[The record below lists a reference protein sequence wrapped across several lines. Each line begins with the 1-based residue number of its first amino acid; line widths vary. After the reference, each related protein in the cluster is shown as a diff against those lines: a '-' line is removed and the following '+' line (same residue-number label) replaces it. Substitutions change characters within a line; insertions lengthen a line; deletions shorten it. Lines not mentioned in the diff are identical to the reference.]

1 MSEDQKKSNEDLVNE
16 LISAF
21 ANLRKKLEDPTYIQL
36 NTSIEHLMQN
46 QKEMKEDLSE
56 MKKMLLNPFNGAFV
70 EIQKNTAYRKE
81 NEDKEEHYD
90 EILEEHKALV
100 RWRSSFTRLG
110 LAVITSLGAILTWLL
125 SEFILNK

>member
-16 LISAF
+16 LITAF
-21 ANLRKKLEDPTYIQL
+21 ANLKQKLEDPAYIQL
-36 NTSIEHLMQN
+36 NTSVDQLIQN

-56 MKKMLLNPFNGAFV
+56 LKRMLLNPFDGAIV
-70 EIQKNTAYRKE
+70 EIQKNTAYRKDH
-81 NEDKEEHYD
+81 EDKEEQYE

-100 RWRSSFTRLG
+100 RWKSNFTRMG

-125 SEFILNK
+125 SEFINR